1 MTFLTIQIY
10 LNLFKFI
17 AIFLSIKMFLL
28 LAFHLKA
35 FDLRLVTFKLNN
47 YALNGKFKD
56 LSISEWQL
64 KNALNKLPKF
74 NDTPHVD
81 HSKCKI
87 AYVQQC
93 NAKIWDIAMQS
104 PHDVKQKLLRNRATL
119 PQCVIYKMH
128 F

>member
-1 MTFLTIQIY
+1 
-10 LNLFKFI
+10 
-17 AIFLSIKMFLL
+17 MFLL
-28 LAFHLKA
+28 FVFHLKA
-35 FDLRLVTFKLNN
+35 FDLRLVTLNLNN

-87 AYVQQC
+87 AYNNVMPRYEISQC
-93 NAKIWDIAMQS
+93 N
-104 PHDVKQKLLRNRATL
+104 PHMMSNKNFYAITRRSLNV
-119 PQCVIYKMH
+119 
-128 F
+128 